1 MKDLWNDGWFGR
13 LIIFLMLF
21 SIILFFLII
30 YASIKDK
37 KEWDIFFKEHEC
49 KQISHQEGTV
59 IPVFGV
65 AQSAPISGVVIIPGH
80 KEFLCNDGKT
90 YRR

>member
-65 AQSAPISGVVIIPGH
+65 AQSAPISGVVIIPSR
-80 KEFLCNDGKT
+80 KEFLCNDGKI
-90 YRR
+90 YLR